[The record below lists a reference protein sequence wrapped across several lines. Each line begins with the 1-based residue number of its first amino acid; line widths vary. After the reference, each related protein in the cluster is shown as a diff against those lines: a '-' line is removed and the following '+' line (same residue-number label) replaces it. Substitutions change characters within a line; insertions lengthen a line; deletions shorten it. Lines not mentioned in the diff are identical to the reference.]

1 MNFIDALNLPSSCLQ
16 KRKIPLKKLYEQCT
30 LVQKKL
36 IEKTV
41 STLTLVALINEENSR
56 IKEYSDSKENYQA
69 IFILEISAKTY
80 PLPNDLFQLI
90 HSLFPYPT
98 ILVCETEDKIRL
110 SSSLK
115 RINLV
120 NSEKTTLEGTFVSPD
135 LRKSDNLDNY
145 LKQLDYRIV
154 RVLNLKEY
162 YHLISSL
169 VQLSQMIIDYEV
181 YPSLKVST
189 HELLYMLE
197 QIKEFKSNINA
208 YETLYKRE
216 NNLSRRMDIHMMIQE
231 EKKILSDLNK
241 KVMEDLC
248 QI

>member
-1 MNFIDALNLPSSCLQ
+1 MNFIDALNLPSTCLQ

-36 IEKTV
+36 IEKHV

-69 IFILEISAKTY
+69 VFILEISSKTY
-80 PLPNDLFQLI
+80 PLSNDLFQLI

-98 ILVCETEDKIRL
+98 ILVCETEDKIQL

-135 LRKSDNLDNY
+135 LRNSDNLNNY
-145 LKQLDYRIV
+145 FKQIDYRSI

-162 YHLISSL
+162 YHLISNL
-169 VQLSQMIIDYEV
+169 VQLSQMIIDYGI

-189 HELLYMLE
+189 HEVLEMIE
-197 QIKEFKSNINA
+197 QIKEIKSIISA
-208 YETLYKRE
+208 YDNLYKRE
-216 NNLSRRMDIHMMIQE
+216 NNLSRRMDIHMKIQE
-231 EKKILSDLNK
+231 EKNKLSDLNK

-248 QI
+248 HI

>member
-1 MNFIDALNLPSSCLQ
+1 MNFIDSLNLPSSCLQ
-16 KRKIPLKKLYEQCT
+16 KRKIPLKKLYEQCK

-56 IKEYSDSKENYQA
+56 IKAYSDSKENYQA

-135 LRKSDNLDNY
+135 LRKSDNLYNY

-189 HELLYMLE
+189 HELLFVLE
-197 QIKEFKSNINA
+197 QIKVIKSNINA
-208 YETLYKRE
+208 YDVLYKRE
-216 NNLSRRMDIHMMIQE
+216 NSLSRRMDIHMKIQE
-231 EKKILSDLNK
+231 EKNKLNDLNR

-248 QI
+248 RI

>member
-36 IEKTV
+36 IEKHL
-41 STLTLVALINEENSR
+41 STLTLIALINEENSR

-90 HSLFPYPT
+90 HSFFPYPT
-98 ILVCETEDKIRL
+98 ILVCETEDKIQL

-120 NSEKTTLEGTFVSPD
+120 NSEKTTLESTYISPD

-145 LKQLDYRIV
+145 FKQLDYRRI

-162 YHLISSL
+162 YHLISNL
-169 VQLSQMIIDYEV
+169 VQLSQMIVDYGI

-189 HELLYMLE
+189 HKVLEMIE
-197 QIKEFKSNINA
+197 QIKAIKSNINA
-208 YETLYKRE
+208 YDTLYKLE
-216 NNLSRRMDIHMMIQE
+216 NNLSRRMDIHMKIQD
-231 EKKILSDLNK
+231 EKNKLSDLNK

>member
-1 MNFIDALNLPSSCLQ
+1 MNFIDSLNLPSSCLQ

-30 LVQKKL
+30 FVQKKL

-69 IFILEISAKTY
+69 IFILEISSKIY

-98 ILVCETEDKIRL
+98 ILVCETEDKIQI
-110 SSSLK
+110 SSSMK

-120 NSEKTTLEGTFVSPD
+120 NSEKTTLESTYVSPD

-145 LKQLDYRIV
+145 FKQLDYRSI

-162 YHLISSL
+162 YHLISNL

-189 HELLYMLE
+189 NEVLEVIE
-197 QIKEFKSNINA
+197 QIKAIKSNISV
-208 YETLYKRE
+208 YDTLYKRE
-216 NNLSRRMDIHMMIQE
+216 NNLSRRMDIHMKIQE
-231 EKKILSDLNK
+231 EKNKLNDLNK
-241 KVMEDLC
+241 KVMEELC

>member
-1 MNFIDALNLPSSCLQ
+1 MNFVDALNLPSSCLQ
-16 KRKIPLKKLYEQCT
+16 KRKIPLKKLFEQCT

-36 IEKTV
+36 IEKSV

-98 ILVCETEDKIRL
+98 ILVCESEDKIQL

-120 NSEKTTLEGTFVSPD
+120 NSERITLENTYISPV

-145 LKQLDYRIV
+145 FKQLDYRTI

-162 YHLISSL
+162 YLLISNL

-189 HELLYMLE
+189 HEVLEMIE
-197 QIKEFKSNINA
+197 QIKVIKSNIST
-208 YETLYKRE
+208 YDTLYKRE
-216 NNLSRRMDIHMMIQE
+216 NNLSKRMDIHMKIQE
-231 EKKILSDLNK
+231 EKNKLRDLNK

>member
-36 IEKTV
+36 IEKIV
-41 STLTLVALINEENSR
+41 STITLVALINEENSR

-69 IFILEISAKTY
+69 IFILEISAKAY
-80 PLPNDLFQLI
+80 PIPNDLFQLI

-98 ILVCETEDKIRL
+98 ILVCETEDKIQI

-120 NSEKTTLEGTFVSPD
+120 NSEKTTLESTYVSPD

-145 LKQLDYRIV
+145 FKQLDYRTI

-162 YHLISSL
+162 YHLISNL
-169 VQLSQMIIDYEV
+169 IQLSQMVIDYGI
-181 YPSLKVST
+181 YPSIKVST
-189 HELLYMLE
+189 NEVLEMIE
-197 QIKEFKSNINA
+197 QIKAIKSNINA
-208 YETLYKRE
+208 YDTLYKRE
-216 NNLSRRMDIHMMIQE
+216 NNLSRRMDIHMKIQE
-231 EKKILSDLNK
+231 EKNKLSDLNK
-241 KVMEDLC
+241 KVTEDLC

>member
-69 IFILEISAKTY
+69 IFILEISSKIY

-98 ILVCETEDKIRL
+98 IFVCEIKDKIQL

-120 NSEKTTLEGTFVSPD
+120 NSEKTTLESTYVSPD

-145 LKQLDYRIV
+145 FKQLDYRII

-162 YHLISSL
+162 YRLLSNL
-169 VQLSQMIIDYEV
+169 VQLSPIIIDYGIN
-181 YPSLKVST
+181 PSLELST
-189 HELLYMLE
+189 HEVLEMIE
-197 QIKEFKSNINA
+197 QIKAIKSNISA
-208 YETLYKRE
+208 YDTLYKRE
-216 NNLSRRMDIHMMIQE
+216 NNLSRRMDIYMKLQD
-231 EKKILSDLNK
+231 EKNKLRDLNK

>member
-1 MNFIDALNLPSSCLQ
+1 MNFIDALNLPTSCLQ

-36 IEKTV
+36 IERHV
-41 STLTLVALINEENSR
+41 STLTLVALVNEENSR

-69 IFILEISAKTY
+69 IFILEILAKIY

-98 ILVCETEDKIRL
+98 ILVCETEDKIQL

-120 NSEKTTLEGTFVSPD
+120 NSEKTTLESIYVSPD
-135 LRKSDNLDNY
+135 LSKSDKLNNY
-145 LKQLDYRIV
+145 FKQIDYRSI

-162 YHLISSL
+162 YHLISNL
-169 VQLSQMIIDYEV
+169 VQLSQMIIDYGI

-189 HELLYMLE
+189 HEVLE
-197 QIKEFKSNINA
+197 MIEKIKVIKSMISA
-208 YETLYKRE
+208 YDTLYKRE
-216 NNLSRRMDIHMMIQE
+216 NNLSKRMDYHMKIQE
-231 EKKILSDLNK
+231 DKRKLSDLNK